1 MRSCL
6 TKRII
11 IILRLY
17 TVSVTNT
24 DLRFSD
30 ISTGE
35 IYTTEISGADE
46 ALNEIARYEPKEIL
60 LNSDAAEKL
69 SAQVELR
76 FHITPDEC
84 TDDFFEN
91 SEFEKNILQQFG
103 KIPCRK

>member
-1 MRSCL
+1 M
-6 TKRII
+6 TPG
-11 IILRLY
+11 
-17 TVSVTNT
+17 TVVDEELLDEKNNNYLAVIYSQSDKYGFAV
-24 DLRFSD
+24 SD

-91 SEFEKNILQQFG
+91 SEFEKNAAV
-103 KIPCRK
+103 R

>member
-1 MRSCL
+1 M

-84 TDDFFEN
+84 TDDFFEIRN
-91 SEFEKNILQQFG
+91 LKRISCSSSV